1 MSPDASAERATPPS
15 APRPHLVQLG
25 LPGSGK
31 STVGPLVAARLGRP
45 FVDLDA
51 AIVARTGMPIATLFA
66 REGEETFREWERRL
80 TAEFAPVW
88 GPPIV
93 LAPGAGWIEDP
104 GHRARLGVS
113 MVGVLLRVSPE
124 VAVARMGRDAAARP
138 LVAGPDPVGAVAAL
152 QARREALYLQ
162 ANHEVRTDSVPP
174 DEVASFIVAL
184 ASRETGD

>member
-1 MSPDASAERATPPS
+1 MSPAASAERAAPPS
-15 APRPHLVQLG
+15 APRPHLVLLG
-25 LPGSGK
+25 LPGAGK
-31 STVGPLVAARLGRP
+31 STVGPLVATRLGWP
-45 FVDLDA
+45 CVDLDA

-66 REGEETFREWERRL
+66 REGEGVFRDWERRL
-80 TAEFAPVW
+80 TAELAPVG

-113 MVGVLLRVSPE
+113 MLGVYLRVSPG
-124 VAVARMGRDAAARP
+124 VAVARMGGESAARP
-138 LVAGPDPVGAVAAL
+138 LVAGPDPVAAVAAL
-152 QARREALYLQ
+152 QARREAFYLQ
-162 ANHEVRTDSVPP
+162 AKHEVSTDLLVP